1 MTTYNTG
8 NPVPSGNAYDRF
20 DNSQTFDEVVNG
32 QLTYYVNRKGQNVLS
47 LRGMQ
52 LQFNASQQLMENA
65 FQDFL
70 EGSGWQSLGAYAAGI
85 SIVSHSQT
93 VDYEGQPYQLKPS
106 IPASIETPYI
116 TTGDWD
122 TEGFN
127 FKLVGDNSLRQ
138 DLLADGGTIVGAE
151 GGTLDQALA
160 KRTITLASNAQLRA
174 YTGASDSAVLTTR
187 ALLGDRAGGL
197 WLRNNADPLPA
208 DNDIVY
214 ITDAL
219 GRGWVRDEWD
229 GSFVDARWA
238 GAVLDK
244 VTDDTP
250 AIQKAVDFCSTFTNK
265 WPALRVSG
273 AARLGSRVYIDRR
286 VDQYSHEFTIF
297 GNGGASSGFYV
308 NTDIVFMFDS
318 RYTESDRPVS
328 EFVTFKDLQFET
340 SSYFNETRILSGKF
354 LRIKNINCFYWLI
367 RYVAS
372 TTYAQT
378 HYFGFCNIRNNQ
390 VPFFGAQGLYDV
402 LFTGSVIEN
411 GNTIIYSVDAAGAY
425 GTLGLRFTDNVIEGL
440 QSSLVVA
447 TGLAGF
453 SYSGNHSESNFS
465 PELNFFG
472 GTLQNRDI
480 SVHDNYIFNDLGPF
494 AYYGPTERVISYNN
508 SSSGVL
514 HSNAGQIETLTS
526 CDSAPLG
533 AADITLPT
541 QAGGWKTNRPIGL
554 GTPNGAVQNGTMYMG
569 EGVPSGATG
578 VNGNFYFRTDTP
590 TVANQ
595 RLYVKQT
602 GAWIGIV

>member
-1 MTTYNTG
+1 MTTYNTK
-8 NPVPSGNAYDRF
+8 NPVPSADARDRY
-20 DNSQTFDEVVNG
+20 DNSQVFDELMNG
-32 QLTYYVNRKGQNVLS
+32 AAPSTPDRLGVLRQS
-47 LRGMQ
+47 WAGMEQ
-52 LQFNASQQLMENA
+52 AFAGSEADRAAA
-65 FQDFL
+65 FQAFL
-70 EGSGWQSLGAYAAGI
+70 EASGWSSLGTYAAGI
-85 SIVSHSQT
+85 NIISHTQT

-106 IPASIETPYI
+106 IPASIGAPYV
-116 TTGDWD
+116 TTGDWG
-122 TEGFN
+122 TEGAN

-138 DLLADGGTIVGAE
+138 ELLTTGGTMVGVE
-151 GGTLDQALA
+151 GGTLDDALA
-160 KRTITLASNAQLRA
+160 KRPITLDSNAALRA
-174 YTGASDSAVLTTR
+174 YTGGASSAVLTTR

-286 VDQYSHEFTIF
+286 VDQNSHEFTIF
-297 GNGGASSGFYV
+297 GNGGASSGFFV

-318 RYTESDRPVS
+318 RYPEGDRPVS
-328 EFVTFKDLQFET
+328 EFITFKDLQFET
-340 SSYFNETRILSGKF
+340 SSFFNETRILSGKF

-367 RYVAS
+367 RYIAS

-402 LFTGSVIEN
+402 LFTGSIIEN
-411 GNTIIYSVDAAGAY
+411 GNTMIFSVDAAAAY
-425 GTLGLRFTDNVIEGL
+425 GTLGLRFTDCVIEGL

-541 QAGGWKTNRPIGL
+541 QAGGWSTNRPIAL
-554 GTPNGAVQNGTMYMG
+554 GTPNGAVQTGTMYMG

-602 GAWIGIV
+602 GEWKGIV

>member
-1 MTTYNTG
+1 MAYIPYNTG
-8 NPVPSGNAYDRF
+8 NPVPSADARDRA
-20 DNSQTFDEVVNG
+20 DNSANLDIGMNGRTPAFFDRRGFRRETWFGMERRFNG
-32 QLTYYVNRKGQNVLS
+32 II
-47 LRGMQ
+47 
-52 LQFNASQQLMENA
+52 
-65 FQDFL
+65 
-70 EGSGWQSLGAYAAGI
+70 EGLGWSSVGDYAAGI
-85 SIVSHSQT
+85 IITSHNQ
-93 VDYEGQPYQLKPS
+93 VVEHEGQPYALKS
-106 IPASIETPYI
+106 TVPASIETPYV
-116 TTGDWD
+116 TTGDWA
-122 TEGFN
+122 TEGVN

-138 DLLADGGTIVGAE
+138 DLLTTGGTMVGVE

-160 KRTITLASNAQLRA
+160 KRPITLDSNAALRA
-174 YTGASDSAVLTTR
+174 YTGGAASAVLTTR

-197 WLRNNADPLPA
+197 WLRNNADPLPV

-238 GAVLDK
+238 GAALDK

-250 AIQKAVDFCSTFTNK
+250 SIQKAVDFCASFDK
-265 WPALRVSG
+265 WPALRISG
-273 AARLGSRVYIDRR
+273 QARLGSRVYIDRR
-286 VDQYSHEFTIF
+286 VDTNSHEFTIF
-297 GNGGASSGFYV
+297 GNGGAASGFYV
-308 NTDIVFMFDS
+308 DSDIVFMFDS
-318 RYTESDRPVS
+318 RYTETDRPVS

-340 SSYFNETRILSGKF
+340 HSYFNETRILSAKF
-354 LRIKNINCFYWLI
+354 LRVKNINCFYWLV
-367 RYVAS
+367 RYIAA
-372 TTYAQT
+372 TIYAQT
-378 HYFGFCNIRNNQ
+378 HYFAFCNIRNN
-390 VPFFGAQGLYDV
+390 PAAFFGSAGLYDV
-402 LFTGSVIEN
+402 LFTGCIIEN
-411 GNTIIYSVDAAGAY
+411 GSSLVISTAGTSKY
-425 GTLGLRFTDNVIEGL
+425 GTLGLRIKDSVIEGI
-440 QSSLVVA
+440 QASLVVA
-447 TGLAGF
+447 TGCAGF
-453 SYSGNHSESNFS
+453 VYTGNHSESNFS

-472 GTLQNRDI
+472 GALQNQDI
-480 SVHDNYIFNDLGPF
+480 SIHDNYIFNPLGHF

-541 QAGGWKTNRPIGL
+541 QAGGWSTNRPIAL
-554 GTPNGAVQNGTMYMG
+554 GTPNGAVQTGTMYMG

-602 GAWIGIV
+602 GEWKGIV